1 MEEVEVDIYDN
12 DYYSWVS
19 DDDIMAAMTE
29 MPANQGKHGEQDVKM
44 RKAVMSV
51 SKKACTCPI
60 VPVHMKECLATFTT
74 VGGHQVWTFWDSGST
89 MTGIMPLFVDMV
101 KMTVF
106 PLKNPHILQLETVGS
121 RAAVNFGTY
130 VEVAM
135 HGLSH
140 QEYLDVANFDCYDM
154 IIGTPFMRSHKVA
167 LDFEHDVVHVGQK
180 SIPATKVLVP
190 DTDDCMCWYCTT
202 DKKD

>member
-1 MEEVEVDIYDN
+1 
-12 DYYSWVS
+12 
-19 DDDIMAAMTE
+19 
-29 MPANQGKHGEQDVKM
+29 
-44 RKAVMSV
+44 MSV
-51 SKKACTCPI
+51 SKEAHTHPI
-60 VPVHMKECLATFTT
+60 IPAHMKECLATFTT
-74 VGGHQVWTFWDSGST
+74 VGGHQAWTLWDTGST
-89 MTGIMPLFVDMV
+89 ITGIMPSFVDVV
-101 KMTVF
+101 KITVF
-106 PLKNPHILQLETVGS
+106 PLKNPHILQLGTVGS

-140 QEYLDVANFDCYDM
+140 REYLDVANFDHYNM
-154 IIGTPFMRSHKVA
+154 MIGTPFMCSHKVA

-190 DTDDCMCWYCTT
+190 DTNDCVRRYRTM